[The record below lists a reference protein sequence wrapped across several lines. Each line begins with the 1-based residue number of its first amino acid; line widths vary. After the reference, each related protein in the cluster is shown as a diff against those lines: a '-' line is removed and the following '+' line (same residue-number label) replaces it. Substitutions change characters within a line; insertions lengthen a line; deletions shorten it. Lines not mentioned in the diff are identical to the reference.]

1 MSTYTLSVVVHGEG
15 DDPNNRCHWSFV
27 FHRAGADRGNL
38 LQVLLIDLDRLWYQ
52 LDRRDGVT
60 ILSASSEGC
69 FQVATFSANQYAQV
83 HSIISKEPA
92 PRNGRDRCQDW
103 TVNCII
109 ALEAEELVLPGTSDC
124 VSGLVGKSVTSLA
137 QSLGGR
143 WVANRR

>member
-1 MSTYTLSVVVHGEG
+1 MLIATRMATYTLSIVVCGEG

-38 LQVLLIDLDRLWYQ
+38 LQVSLIDRDRLWYQ

-60 ILSASSEGC
+60 VLSPSSEGR
-69 FQVATFSANQYAQV
+69 FQVVTISATQYAQAY
-83 HSIISKEPA
+83 SIISKEPA

-109 ALEAEELVLPGTSDC
+109 ALEAEELVPPGTSEW
-124 VSGLVGKSVTSLA
+124 VSGLVGKTATNLA
-137 QSLGGR
+137 QSVGGR
-143 WVANRR
+143 